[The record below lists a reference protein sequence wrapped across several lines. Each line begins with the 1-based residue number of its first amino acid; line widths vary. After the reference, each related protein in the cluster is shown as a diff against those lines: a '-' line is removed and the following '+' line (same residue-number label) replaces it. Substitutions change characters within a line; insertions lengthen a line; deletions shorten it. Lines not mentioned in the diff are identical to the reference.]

1 MLWLAVLSIITPWAI
16 VMAMLIA
23 SEQRTGYA
31 WGAWL
36 VVGVSV
42 LWALWFDSGAE
53 QAVIDVVEESG
64 RRSGAAFVHILRYI
78 VPFTVYPIMIYFMK
92 TVSDASSQIQHTK
105 SEQTDT
111 TNSAEENNR
120 RVSQTRVIS
129 WVVKILIMVFV
140 LISLL
145 TELGIETSDVLQI
158 TSIFSLGLSWSM
170 RDWLSGLWA
179 CSMMAFTTDL
189 APGQTIRVGFGVD
202 GDELTVNEVALS
214 FVICSRKNNRH
225 VKTIYIP
232 NNVMFNQGFTIL

>member
-145 TELGIETSDVLQI
+145 T
-158 TSIFSLGLSWSM
+158 
-170 RDWLSGLWA
+170 
-179 CSMMAFTTDL
+179 
-189 APGQTIRVGFGVD
+189 
-202 GDELTVNEVALS
+202 
-214 FVICSRKNNRH
+214 
-225 VKTIYIP
+225 
-232 NNVMFNQGFTIL
+232 